1 MRQLQLALGILLL
14 SFLSISKAFAQIG
27 ASETEGC
34 APLASV
40 QFTNAYSNPTGI
52 NWDFGD
58 GGSSNLPN
66 PIKSF
71 ANAGIYTV
79 SFTAT
84 VNGSVVTD
92 ELIITVFENPT
103 AQFSVSPEGVCLG
116 SELSFT
122 DESTGGSGTS
132 ITNRQWDYGNGTAG
146 NFGANPTYTYPNP
159 GSYQVTLIVT
169 DENGC
174 TASSTVPGAA
184 IVSTPPNVSVT
195 TTPSPAAACEAPLTV
210 AFNNNSTSNSP
221 TGGDLTYTWDFGDGT
236 TSTDANPAAVTY
248 TENGFYT
255 VTITATDNIG
265 CTATQTITVTVQE
278 PEAEISVVGGE
289 NGTVCANVE
298 IEIEGTT
305 GGIFNY
311 GDGSSGTSLTHQYFS
326 EGEFTIEYSV
336 NISGCSTE
344 ASTTFN
350 VEIPQAT
357 VVSDPGFSCSKPAD
371 FNFELESTYDIVD
384 YAWNFQG
391 EPSTG
396 TDPNPTVIL
405 DYEGPNEY
413 GINGLI
419 TFVTSVNYTTV
430 NGCTGSAFSIDS
442 IALPNALMYP
452 DTDQGCAPLDVEFT
466 NESTYLFTDNL
477 ASAEWHYG
485 DGTIETTGPED
496 DADHTYT
503 VAGEYDAYVIL
514 TTTEGCIDTSFF
526 HNIEVG
532 EELSPSFT
540 ISPEEICRDDSVTL
554 TNTSAD
560 IDLIDAYSYSAD
572 LNTLSSCIGE
582 ASPTFAFNDFAGTA
596 VITQFVDYNGCISS
610 TDLTVEVSGPVG
622 HLTYGCNCDT
632 PFDYT
637 FTAEVFD
644 ADSWTWDYGDGTVV
658 ENSTNLMTSHTYAE
672 TGDYE
677 AILTT
682 FNEGTS
688 CGSHSDTVLVKVRDL
703 SASLSIDTLI
713 CAGVQLS
720 VDAVELQDVAG
731 SNGGCYRNYLWDF
744 GDNTRP
750 VKTLGPEV
758 NHIFQNGGDYTV
770 SLSVKDDNEC
780 VFTTTTDVRTFSVQ
794 ADYEADTLYGCL
806 PLEVNFGDL
815 SFGDTTIVSWD
826 WDFDINGDGSEDQ
839 NPTYTYDDVVFDGSN
854 NPIPY
859 EVTLTVTDALGCV
872 DEISTLIIEPLAPN
886 PEFVN
891 TTSNQL
897 CAGESISFQPTGS
910 NINFHTYDWDY
921 GNGLTSEGPAGNS
934 VYTEGGT
941 YTVNLVV
948 TDSIGC
954 FREDSLTTVFVQ
966 DFPIPL
972 IGTNFEEDENLCYP
986 FQANYLNESDY
997 NGSLPAGTVWEVE
1010 QVGTIT
1016 NQESVGTTYLDPG
1029 FYDVSLSVST
1039 TFGCESDT
1047 TITVEVEGPLAE
1059 IGLNPDAICP
1069 GGDIELTL
1077 NDTADLAFWQFDFGD
1092 GNVEN
1097 DEWITQHSYEPDF
1110 IPTSGSTVLT
1120 LVMFSADSACSAAR
1134 TVNLTIEEVIAD
1146 FERNNEF
1153 SVLDSIHCFG
1163 TVDEFT
1169 SVSSPN
1175 ATDFFWTIS
1184 NGEAFNTEDVSTI
1197 LDPGDFEV
1205 ELIVNSALGCAD
1217 TITKNMTIFPL
1228 PEPMVN
1234 EGEICQGEIIEL
1246 TAEGGLSYSWS
1257 PTTGLDDPNAQTV
1270 EASPQSSRTYTVTV
1284 TDENDCVASTE
1295 SFVLVYEPAPSIT
1308 VDTVLRIGDTDI
1320 AGLNLGGAYTYLWT
1334 PDIELECDTCPITLF
1349 RPLEDREYTL
1359 TLTDT
1364 VGCFSTESYF
1374 FFEILEVAS
1383 VVVPDAFTP
1392 NGDGVNDI
1400 VYVEGWGI
1408 EELISFQIYNRW
1420 GELIFET
1427 ADENTGWD
1435 GTYKGEVQNPDSY
1448 AYVIV
1453 AKNFIFGNP
1462 ETFKGFIDL
1471 VR

>member
-1 MRQLQLALGILLL
+1 MRQFTLALGILFL
-14 SFLSISKAFAQIG
+14 SFLSISTAFAQIS

-40 QFTNAYSNPTGI
+40 QFTNAYPSPTGI
-52 NWDFGD
+52 TWNFGD

-66 PIKSF
+66 PVKSY

-79 SFTAT
+79 TFTAT
-84 VNGSVVTD
+84 VNGNTVTD
-92 ELIITVFENPT
+92 ELTITVFENPT
-103 AQFSVSPEGVCLG
+103 AQFSVSPAGVCLG
-116 SELSFT
+116 SEFSFS

-132 ITNRQWDYGNGTAG
+132 ITNWQWDYGNGTAG
-146 NFGANPTYTYPNP
+146 NFGANPTYTYPNA

-174 TASSTVPGAA
+174 TGSSTVPSAA
-184 IVSTPPNVSVT
+184 VVSTPPNVNVT
-195 TTPSPAAACEAPLTV
+195 TTPNPPAACEAPLTV
-210 AFNNNSTSNSP
+210 AFINNSTSNSP
-221 TGGDLTYTWDFGDGT
+221 TGGGLTYSWDFGDGT
-236 TSTDANPAAVTY
+236 TSTDETPSPVTY

-265 CTATQTITVTVQE
+265 CSTTQTITVTVQE
-278 PEAEISVVGGE
+278 PEAEISVVGNEDGV
-289 NGTVCANVE
+289 VCADVE

-305 GGIFNY
+305 GGVFNY
-311 GDGSSGTSLTHQYFS
+311 GDGSSGTSINHQYS
-326 EGEFTIEYSV
+326 AEGEYTIEYSV
-336 NISGCSTE
+336 NVSGCSTQ
-344 ASTTFN
+344 ASTTIN

-357 VVSDPGFSCSKPAD
+357 IISDPGFSCEKPAD
-371 FNFELESTYDIVD
+371 FSFQLESTYDITEYD
-384 YAWNFQG
+384 WNFSG
-391 EPSTG
+391 EPSTS
-396 TDPNPTVIL
+396 TDPDPTVVL
-405 DYEGPNEY
+405 DYTGPNEY
-413 GINGLI
+413 AINGLFTFI
-419 TFVTSVNYTTV
+419 TVVNFTTS
-430 NGCTGSAFSIDS
+430 NGCTGNAFSIDS
-442 IALPNALMYP
+442 IALPNALIYP
-452 DTDQGCAPLDVEFT
+452 DVDQGCAPLDVEFT
-466 NESTYLFTDNL
+466 NESTYLFDANM

-485 DGTIETTGPED
+485 DGTIETTGPEED
-496 DADHTYT
+496 TDHTYT
-503 VAGEYDAYVIL
+503 SPGEYDAFVIL

-532 EELSPSFT
+532 EELNPTFT
-540 ISPEEICRDDSVTL
+540 VSPEDICRDDSVTL

-560 IDLIDAYSYSAD
+560 VDLIDSYSYSAD
-572 LNTLSSCIGE
+572 LNTLSSCNGE

-596 VITQFVDYNGCISS
+596 VITQFVDYNGCVSS
-610 TDLTVEVSGPVG
+610 SEVNVDVSGPVG

-658 ENSTNLMTSHTYAE
+658 ENSTNLMTSHTYGE
-672 TGDYE
+672 TGNYE

-688 CGSHSDTVLVKVRDL
+688 CGSHSDTVLVKVRNL
-703 SASLSIDTLI
+703 NASIGIDSLI

-720 VDAVELQDVAG
+720 VDATELQDVAG

-750 VKTLGPEV
+750 IKTLGPSAS
-758 NHIFQNGGDYTV
+758 HIFQNGGDFTV
-770 SLSVKDDNEC
+770 TLSVKDDNEC
-780 VFTTTTDVRTFSVQ
+780 VFTTSSEVRAFSVQ

-806 PLEVNFGDL
+806 PLEVNFDDL
-815 SFGDTTIVSWD
+815 SSGDTTIVSWD
-826 WDFDINGDGSEDQ
+826 WDFGINGEGSDEQ
-839 NPTYTYDDVVFDGSN
+839 SPTFTYNDVVFNGSN

-859 EVTLTVTDALGCV
+859 EVSLLVTDALGCI

-886 PEFVN
+886 PEFIN
-891 TTSNQL
+891 TTTNQI
-897 CAGESISFQPTGS
+897 CAGESITFQPTGT
-910 NINFHTYDWDY
+910 NVNFHTYEWDF
-921 GNGLTSEGPAGNS
+921 GNGTTSEESTGNS
-934 VYTEGGT
+934 VYNDGGI
-941 YTVNLVV
+941 YTVNLIV

-954 FREDSLTTVFVQ
+954 FREETQEIVFVQ

-972 IGTNFEEDENLCYP
+972 IGTNFEENENLCYP
-986 FQANYLNESDY
+986 FQANFSNQSTNDA
-997 NGSLPAGTVWEVE
+997 PAGVVWEVD
-1010 QVGTIT
+1010 QIGTIT
-1016 NQESVGTTYLDPG
+1016 NQQSVGTTYLEPG
-1029 FYDVSLSVST
+1029 FYDISLSVST

-1059 IGLNPDAICP
+1059 IGLDPDAICP

-1092 GNVEN
+1092 GNIEN
-1097 DEWITQHSYEPDF
+1097 DEWITQHTYEPSF

-1134 TVNLTIEEVIAD
+1134 TVDLIIEEVIAD
-1146 FERNNEF
+1146 FDRNNEF

-1169 SVSSPN
+1169 STSSPN
-1175 ATDFFWTIS
+1175 ASDFFWTIS
-1184 NGEAFNTEDVSTI
+1184 NGEEFTTENVSTT
-1197 LDPGDFEV
+1197 LPPGDFEV

-1217 TITKNMTIFPL
+1217 TLTKNMTIFPL
-1228 PEPMVN
+1228 PEPTAN
-1234 EGEICQGEIIEL
+1234 GGEICQGEVIEL
-1246 TAEGGLSYSWS
+1246 TATGGLTYSWS
-1257 PTTGLDDPNAQTV
+1257 PTTGLDNPNAQTV
-1270 EASPQSSRTYTVTV
+1270 EASPQSTRTYTVTV
-1284 TDENDCVASTE
+1284 TDDNDCVASTQ
-1295 SFVLVYEPAPSIT
+1295 SFVLVYEPPPSIS
-1308 VDTVLRIGDTDI
+1308 VDTILRIGDTDM
-1320 AGLNLGGAYTYLWT
+1320 AGFNLGPGFTYRWT
-1334 PDIELECDTCPITLF
+1334 PDIELECDTCPTTLF

-1359 TLTDT
+1359 TISDT
-1364 VGCFSTESYF
+1364 VGCFATESYF

-1392 NGDGVNDI
+1392 NGDGINDI
-1400 VYVEGWGI
+1400 IYVEGWGI

-1427 ADENTGWD
+1427 SDENEGWD
-1435 GTYKGEVQNPDSY
+1435 GTYKGEIQNPDSY
-1448 AYVIV
+1448 AYVVV

-1471 VR
+1471 VK